1 MGTIQE
7 QRQRNLKRIMWVLVP
22 ALFLVVVVNGILDYQ
37 SRNLDLTESDEGNSD
52 SRPKEQVE
60 FEEKAWS
67 FIRSF
72 QEAEQNDNDLK
83 MSEIERSSIDFFRQ
97 QFPAKRWVCRFV
109 SLTTTG
115 EYSGDNGDDDF
126 HFIWVVSGSGFKYQL
141 KVSRHNDDLNA
152 YLANIKKDDTLR
164 FSGIIAQGA
173 LTPDRMVHETDPSY
187 EVNCLEL
194 GDIVLGDM
202 SYLTDPMGTLRI
214 GQLHDGGIIIRV
226 ENGHGLMIAPDDLDK
241 IKGYANHRPAENPDL
256 SVTGTYMDIPLL
268 GTYTWNEA
276 QEVLQNFSYNGHSD
290 WRLPTQEEWDFIEA
304 NHQKDEFNMGTFYGF
319 CYWSATDRDDIFGQR
334 TEAFQKR
341 VGGSSNIV
349 EDFVHKDRWA
359 YVRFVRDF

>member
-1 MGTIQE
+1 MSSIQE
-7 QRQRNLKRIMWVLVP
+7 QRQRNLKRIMLVLGPIVLLVLV
-22 ALFLVVVVNGILDYQ
+22 ANVVKDYLLNRD
-37 SRNLDLTESDEGNSD
+37 STESVEEIADG
-52 SRPKEQVE
+52 RPIDQVE
-60 FEEKAWS
+60 FEEKSWS

-72 QEAEQNDNDLK
+72 QEAEQNENDLK
-83 MSEIERSSIDFFRQ
+83 MSEVEQSSIDFFRQ
-97 QFPAKRWVCRFV
+97 QFPAKRWLGRFL

-126 HFIWVVSGSGFKYQL
+126 HFIWVVSSSGFKYRL
-141 KVSRHNDDLNA
+141 KVSRHNDELNA

-164 FSGIIAQGA
+164 FSGILAQGA
-173 LTPDRMVHETDPSY
+173 LTPDRMVHQTDPSY
-187 EVNCLEL
+187 EVTCFEL
-194 GDIVLGDM
+194 GEIVLGDM
-202 SYLTDPMGTLRI
+202 SSLTDPSGTLRI

-276 QEVLQNFSYNGHSD
+276 QDVLQNFNYNGHSD

-304 NHQKDEFNMGTFYGF
+304 NHQKDEYNMGTFYGF
-319 CYWSATDRDDIFGQR
+319 CYWSATEQDDILGER
-334 TEAFQKR
+334 SEAFQKR
-341 VGGSSNIV
+341 VGGSSRIV
-349 EDFVHKDRWA
+349 EGFVHKDRWA